1 MSKWLEK
8 HLVTSAR
15 DPRTGEEPPV
25 GVRVIQVSKS
35 QFAALMEKRDS
46 GEDIRLHTLQAV
58 LDDSV
63 EQAGSDALQDHWWPI
78 NPFHP
83 PDKSV
88 VLAI

>member
-1 MSKWLEK
+1 MIYLK
-8 HLVTSAR
+8 
-15 DPRTGEEPPV
+15 PF
-25 GVRVIQVSKS
+25 QVSKS

>member
-1 MSKWLEK
+1 MIYFK
-8 HLVTSAR
+8 
-15 DPRTGEEPPV
+15 PF
-25 GVRVIQVSKS
+25 QVSKS

-78 NPFHP
+78 NPFHHLI
-83 PDKSV
+83 S
-88 VLAI
+88 L

>member
-1 MSKWLEK
+1 MPKWLEK
-8 HLVTSAR
+8 HSVTSVR

-25 GVRVIQVSKS
+25 GVRVIKVSKS

-63 EQAGSDALQDHWWPI
+63 EQAGSDALRDHWWPI

-83 PDKSV
+83 PDNSV
-88 VLAI
+88 VSAI